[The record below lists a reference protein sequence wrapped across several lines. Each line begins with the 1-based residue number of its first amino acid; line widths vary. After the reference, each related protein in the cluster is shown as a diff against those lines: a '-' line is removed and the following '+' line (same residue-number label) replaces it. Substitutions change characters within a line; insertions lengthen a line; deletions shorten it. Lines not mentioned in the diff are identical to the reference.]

1 MTDIYIRGTAMT
13 KFGRHLDTSLKELGA
28 QVVGAVMESAQMEV
42 GDMEAMFFSN
52 ALAGLITGQECIR
65 GEVIGYPLGFG
76 SIPIHN
82 VENACASGGNALYL
96 ACMAITAG
104 VHDTV
109 LALGVEKANHE
120 DRPRMFSAYAAG
132 TDVEQMFDTGEG
144 AGTDR
149 TPLVDRQAVLAQA
162 LFDNAGMTVRGL
174 ASIAA
179 KAYAYGKRN
188 PDAHR
193 QLDIGIDDVLEART
207 VVDPITSLMSSP
219 ISDGAAAVI
228 VSRYPGPG
236 VNIKI
241 TGSAMAS
248 RPPQGS
254 DGPSSAAAATAKAYE
269 LAGIGPEDVDIAE
282 VHDASAAY
290 EAMAWTATG
299 LCKPGDE
306 ERWAIEGHTALGGP
320 MPVNPSG
327 GLIARGHAL
336 GASGLAQIHELT
348 TQLRGEAGE
357 RQAGSPRIAL
367 AQVGGGVIDWET
379 AVSTAHV
386 LVLDS

>member
-1 MTDIYIRGTAMT
+1 MTDIYIRGTSMT
-13 KFGRHLDTSLKELGA
+13 RFGRHLDRSMKDLGA
-28 QVVGAVMESAQMEV
+28 EAVGSVLDNAQMAV
-42 GDMEAMFFSN
+42 GDIESMFFSN
-52 ALAGLITGQECIR
+52 SLAGLITGQECIR
-65 GEVIGYPLGFG
+65 GEVVAYPLGFG

-82 VENACASGGNALYL
+82 VENACASGGNALHL
-96 ACMAITAG
+96 ACMAVRAG
-104 VHDTV
+104 MHDTV

-120 DRPRMFSAYAAG
+120 DKARTFSAYKAG
-132 TDVEQMFDTGEG
+132 TDVEQMFDTGDG

-162 LFDNAGMTVRGL
+162 LFDGAGMTRRGL

-179 KAYAYGKRN
+179 KAYAYARLN
-188 PDAHR
+188 PSAHR
-193 QLDIGIDDVLEART
+193 QLDVDVDDVLAARL

-228 VSRYPGPG
+228 VSRHPGPG
-236 VNIKI
+236 VNIRI
-241 TGSAMAS
+241 AGSTLAS
-248 RPPQGS
+248 RPPKGT
-254 DGPSSAAAATAKAYE
+254 DGPSSAALATSQAYE
-269 LAGIGPEDVDIAE
+269 MAGVSPSEVDIAE

-290 EAMAWTATG
+290 EAMAWTACG
-299 LCKPGDE
+299 LCEPGDE
-306 ERWAIEGHTALGGP
+306 ERWAIEGHTALGGKL
-320 MPVNPSG
+320 PVNPSG

-348 TQLRGEAGE
+348 LQLRGEAGE
-357 RQAGSPRIAL
+357 RQADDPRVAL

-386 LVLDS
+386 LVSDS